1 MKTNFKFIERSR
13 VFLIFSLVLILISM
27 WFFLGPKNVNLGV
40 FTPRGFNLGVDFQ
53 GGIVH
58 QVMIYSGIS
67 QDKIREL
74 AVSSGLGNEIQN
86 IIIPDEKKIGSST
99 SYLIK
104 TIISEQD
111 QEEIDKDPNMT
122 SLKFVENRTNKFY
135 TSIYEETRESY
146 ELTGEELA
154 KAIKVY
160 GEENIPGEI
169 KELRTADK
177 RVVKNAVKE
186 SQNVISPQYSKGLRF
201 KSVMLVIFVFLIL
214 LTYVAFRFKIQ
225 YSVGAI
231 LALVHDTLI
240 MLGFIS
246 FFRLELDMTVLAA
259 IMTLI
264 GYSINDT
271 IVVFDRVR
279 ENFTIMKEASPV
291 RIINVSINQTLSR
304 TIMTSL
310 TTLLATVS
318 LLLFAGD
325 KIRGF
330 SLVLTVGIIVGTYS
344 SIFIAS
350 PIVNIWEFLFSRK
363 KKIKKEKKDKK
374 IISTEKSVSENK
386 DDGVESQK
394 TSSTTGGSGSAI
406 SKKMLKKLSGKKK

>member
-1 MKTNFKFIERSR
+1 
-13 VFLIFSLVLILISM
+13 M

>member
-13 VFLIFSLVLILISM
+13 VFLIFSLVLILVSM

-122 SLKFVENRTNKFY
+122 SLKFVENRTTKFY

-279 ENFTIMKEASPV
+279 ENFTIMKESSSV

-350 PIVNIWEFLFSRK
+350 PIVNIWDSLFSK
-363 KKIKKEKKDKK
+363 KKTKKEKKDKK
-374 IISTEKSVSENK
+374 IGGAEKSVLESK

>member
-177 RVVKNAVKE
+177 RGVKNAVKE